1 MLPEPS
7 EHHVGPTEGT
17 GVRVYDVLVGINS
30 TSWGLGTSVP
40 DLQQVR
46 LQDGKKGRYET
57 CD

>member
-17 GVRVYDVLVGINS
+17 GVRVYDVLVGINR